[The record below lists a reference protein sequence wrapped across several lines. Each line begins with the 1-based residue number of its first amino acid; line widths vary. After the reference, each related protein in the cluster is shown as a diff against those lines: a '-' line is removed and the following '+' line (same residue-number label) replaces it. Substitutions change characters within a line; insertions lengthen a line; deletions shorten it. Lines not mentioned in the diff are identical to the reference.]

1 MGCHRVFAFLSTGV
15 DTKANYTRAAA
26 HFSSLS
32 TPFTL
37 MQLADDNDGGDAE
50 PLVREVNPL
59 GRLCALEP
67 VDLKRVAVNTARGRE
82 ECECQWALTE
92 RRTLG
97 SRFERQAAYS
107 SDCSVV
113 LPLRPSTRAATPS
126 GPRLLYRSLRAHGVE
141 ARCLGV
147 STGAEHF
154 GGGAA
159 HLRLV
164 IFVSL
169 RMAAS
174 AVAPSV
180 LMSLPPRLRARGRIG
195 TVRE

>member
-82 ECECQWALTE
+82 E
-92 RRTLG
+92 
-97 SRFERQAAYS
+97 
-107 SDCSVV
+107 
-113 LPLRPSTRAATPS
+113 
-126 GPRLLYRSLRAHGVE
+126 
-141 ARCLGV
+141 
-147 STGAEHF
+147 
-154 GGGAA
+154 
-159 HLRLV
+159 
-164 IFVSL
+164 
-169 RMAAS
+169 
-174 AVAPSV
+174 
-180 LMSLPPRLRARGRIG
+180 
-195 TVRE
+195 

>member
-67 VDLKRVAVNTARGRE
+67 VDLKRVAVNTARARE
-82 ECECQWALTE
+82 ECQRALTQK
-92 RRTLG
+92 RTLG
-97 SRFERQAAYS
+97 RRRTQDS
-107 SDCSVV
+107 
-113 LPLRPSTRAATPS
+113 
-126 GPRLLYRSLRAHGVE
+126 RSL
-141 ARCLGV
+141 
-147 STGAEHF
+147 SAE
-154 GGGAA
+154 G
-159 HLRLV
+159 
-164 IFVSL
+164 
-169 RMAAS
+169 
-174 AVAPSV
+174 
-180 LMSLPPRLRARGRIG
+180 LP
-195 TVRE
+195 